1 MSASAEPISRFE
13 KVFGAY
19 RGKGNKKLD
28 LLGGLVTFLAMCYI
42 LPVNAS
48 ILSQSGMDPLGV
60 FASTALVSGIATLL
74 MSMLGKAPIA
84 LSAGMGLNAFFT
96 YTVCGMLGF
105 CWQEG
110 MILLTVSGVIFL
122 IMSLTKVRLFIV
134 NSFPKDVKHA
144 ISAGLG
150 AFLAFIGLK
159 GAGIIADSE
168 STLVTLGDLS
178 QPSVILSVA
187 GIFFVFFLSNLKT
200 KSKLFSYL
208 SLPISMLLLALF
220 GYFMTLGGVND
231 PMLPNVDWGANWG
244 IVNYE
249 KVFMYGVFDPANS
262 GMDFPAM
269 LADVFS
275 NPLSYAALISL
286 LLVNLFDTTA
296 TLLACGAEA
305 EILDEKGN
313 LQSNGPVLADAIGS
327 AICAPLGTST
337 VTSFAESS
345 VGIKTGARTGFAS
358 LLTGT
363 LFILSAFLYPVFE
376 LFSSSCVSSAAL
388 VSVGGLIFA
397 SNMRKIDFSEVENG
411 FCAFLSVLMIV
422 LTYSL
427 TSGIAFGLLSYV
439 VIAVARGKAKK
450 LGWMVYLVAC
460 LLLASLV
467 ITAVV

>member
-1 MSASAEPISRFE
+1 
-13 KVFGAY
+13 
-19 RGKGNKKLD
+19 
-28 LLGGLVTFLAMCYI
+28 
-42 LPVNAS
+42 
-48 ILSQSGMDPLGV
+48 
-60 FASTALVSGIATLL
+60 
-74 MSMLGKAPIA
+74 
-84 LSAGMGLNAFFT
+84 
-96 YTVCGMLGF
+96 
-105 CWQEG
+105 
-110 MILLTVSGVIFL
+110 
-122 IMSLTKVRLFIV
+122 
-134 NSFPKDVKHA
+134 
-144 ISAGLG
+144 
-150 AFLAFIGLK
+150 
-159 GAGIIADSE
+159 
-168 STLVTLGDLS
+168 
-178 QPSVILSVA
+178 
-187 GIFFVFFLSNLKT
+187 
-200 KSKLFSYL
+200 
-208 SLPISMLLLALF
+208 
-220 GYFMTLGGVND
+220 
-231 PMLPNVDWGANWG
+231 
-244 IVNYE
+244 
-249 KVFMYGVFDPANS
+249 
-262 GMDFPAM
+262 MDFPAM

-313 LQSNGPVLADAIGS
+313 LQSNGPVLADAVGA

-397 SNMRKIDFSEVENG
+397 SNMRKIDFAEVENG

-439 VIAVARGKAKK
+439 VIALARGKGKK

-467 ITAVV
+467 ITAIV